1 MQNPPILTVTGT
13 RRPHDRAGRISLLH
27 RIHRHCG
34 DRFGIRART
43 TVTVYRVWCNWRKRF
58 GVCGARNRQTNG
70 KHAEHR
76 PRAPV
81 PLAAC
86 RSGRVWYSVCLFRS
100 CARSEAFR
108 LKSGLFINNRQTIRK
123 PFEC

>member
-27 RIHRHCG
+27 RHWRSFWHSCENDRHVYGVTGENGLAFAARGTGKQTANTRGTPPARSRPACG
-34 DRFGIRART
+34 LPL
-43 TVTVYRVWCNWRKRF
+43 
-58 GVCGARNRQTNG
+58 GARVVFR
-70 KHAEHR
+70 
-76 PRAPV
+76 V
-81 PLAAC
+81 C
-86 RSGRVWYSVCLFRS
+86 SGV
-100 CARSEAFR
+100 ARSEAFR